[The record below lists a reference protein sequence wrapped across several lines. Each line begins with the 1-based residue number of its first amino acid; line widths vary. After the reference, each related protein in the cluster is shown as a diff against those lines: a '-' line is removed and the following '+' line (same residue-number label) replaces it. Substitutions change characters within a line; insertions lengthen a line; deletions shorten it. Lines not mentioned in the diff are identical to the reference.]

1 MPLPPLRGCRS
12 MALPQIHIVGSG
24 WRARGRLLPPVPALA
39 DSVGTIGCGP
49 SVPAVNAVALKNQG
63 LMSLFLRPH
72 EPHWG
77 TKHIWGTVHR
87 AAALVIE
94 AEDGGNHIAAAFRSF
109 QCWGALRLIT
119 DPSGLRSPVPPR
131 NQRQKEAQL
140 DCAHRRRPP
149 RQPLGRRC
157 LE

>member
-1 MPLPPLRGCRS
+1 MR
-12 MALPQIHIVGSG
+12 
-24 WRARGRLLPPVPALA
+24 
-39 DSVGTIGCGP
+39 P

-119 DPSGLRSPVPPR
+119 DPSGCGALSRQETSGKKKPSWIAPTAAVRPGNRWGDAVWSKNTCPLSVPR
-131 NQRQKEAQL
+131 RQAISMK
-140 DCAHRRRPP
+140 RRPT
-149 RQPLGRRC
+149 RC
-157 LE
+157 FFAW